1 MNSSHPTQWPPSASH
16 PFGPQ
21 AGPIRFDQDL
31 RSWGQSIAIL
41 CYSVKQHF
49 ASKVL
54 DTVCM
59 AANPINEVLAANLA
73 YFMAQRGLTQKALA
87 EKCGVGQ
94 TTISLYLN
102 PSRRKSGIGGK
113 PASAKLSE
121 VEMLAKS
128 LDVEIWEMLRQLSDE
143 ERQAHA
149 QIEQA
154 FRALQPP
161 ETLISKP
168 VQPKAAGFDYDRIIQ
183 TQAQRGRKQ
192 Q

>member
-1 MNSSHPTQWPPSASH
+1 
-16 PFGPQ
+16 
-21 AGPIRFDQDL
+21 
-31 RSWGQSIAIL
+31 
-41 CYSVKQHF
+41 
-49 ASKVL
+49 
-54 DTVCM
+54 M

-128 LDVEIWEMLRQLSDE
+128 LDVEIWEMLRQLSKD
-143 ERQAHA
+143 ERQAQT

-154 FRALQPP
+154 FRVLQPP
-161 ETLISKP
+161 ETLSHAKRSAEPDLQEIQIGLPDFEYSKFN
-168 VQPKAAGFDYDRIIQ
+168 QPAAPLR
-183 TQAQRGRKQ
+183 RKKH
-192 Q
+192 